1 MHYLMRVMQVSER
14 FACRVTGQHRTTQ
27 RHRRASETLADRD
40 AALRAWLR
48 QWAKQHPAGGF
59 AAPTTPPAP
68 RAGWSTTN
76 ASNDCGARRVC
87 GCRSAAAAN
96 ASAPAPRPRSRL
108 PPRQIECGRWT
119 FNSTLE
125 ISIQPPPTR
134 LRAQLRAASPLRR
147 HLPTD
152 NLRTLRFGE
161 IRGCD
166 VWVDEVDA
174 TRYLLVL
181 VADSPT
187 PRKALGGLGVKYG
200 GPLLGRVARAMPGR
214 VWCKRG

>member
-1 MHYLMRVMQVSER
+1 VHYLMRVMQVSER

-96 ASAPAPRPRSRL
+96 ASAQHR
-108 PPRQIECGRWT
+108 GR
-119 FNSTLE
+119 
-125 ISIQPPPTR
+125 
-134 LRAQLRAASPLRR
+134 
-147 HLPTD
+147 D
-152 NLRTLRFGE
+152 
-161 IRGCD
+161 RGCRRAKSS
-166 VWVDEVDA
+166 VGGRLSIRCWKYQYNHHRHSALNYEPPA
-174 TRYLLVL
+174 RY
-181 VADSPT
+181 AANCAH
-187 PRKALGGLGVKYG
+187 R
-200 GPLLGRVARAMPGR
+200 
-214 VWCKRG
+214 